1 MEIEKSERG
10 GGRGE
15 EEEDEEEEERSDC
28 PEPSEA
34 GRSRDPRCSA
44 PLQQSGKRITR
55 SRAIRGEGA
64 DGERERERFS
74 MNVTYGTTQSSKSTQ
89 KERLAWS
96 AHENIKIREKGE
108 TRRGKSKHMIRCT
121 CNKTAYCA
129 G

>member
-64 DGERERERFS
+64 DGEREREIFHECDLWYNTIFKKYTEREIG
-74 MNVTYGTTQSSKSTQ
+74 VVST
-89 KERLAWS
+89 
-96 AHENIKIREKGE
+96 
-108 TRRGKSKHMIRCT
+108 
-121 CNKTAYCA
+121 
-129 G
+129 